1 MKVTYITSDN
11 AEYFEGLAPNEL
23 LYEENLVCLGAI
35 ANDGTACAVLAVG
48 IYEDAAYIE
57 WLYTDPAYR
66 RKRAAR
72 SLFNSLRALL
82 KKSEEKII
90 LTNFSDDCKYMEDF
104 LIAEGFFVD
113 EDRDTYSVPLVDLVF
128 SEKTDKLEENRTSNC
143 KVATLE
149 KLDDPGAFFE
159 FLSKNKIYLLNN
171 ELDSYKA
178 SLALMDQKGKIT
190 GCLLV
195 SKRDKG
201 SLSIPFL
208 KSSGSIEGLT
218 NLVLAFRDLVIEKD
232 WTEESVIFSD
242 RSGELSEFV
251 ENLLSEDIENYVIRG
266 QKQGMKTL

>member
-35 ANDGTACAVLAVG
+35 ANDGTACAVLAVD
-48 IYEDAAYIE
+48 IFEDAVYIE

-82 KKSEEKII
+82 KKSDEKVI
-90 LTNFSDDCKYMEDF
+90 LTHFSDDCEYVEDF
-104 LIAEGFFVD
+104 LIAEGFFADV
-113 EDRDTYSVPLVDLVF
+113 DRDTYSVPLVDLVF
-128 SEKTDKLEENRTSNC
+128 SEKTGRFEESRTGNC
-143 KVATLE
+143 KVSTLE
-149 KLDDPGAFFE
+149 ELDDPGKFYD
-159 FLSKNKIYLLNN
+159 FLSKNKIKVLNN
-171 ELDSYKA
+171 ELDSYAA
-178 SLALMDQKGKIT
+178 SLALMDQKGRIT

-195 SKRDKG
+195 SRRNKG

-208 KSSGSIEGLT
+208 KSSGSTEDFASLM
-218 NLVLAFRDLVIEKD
+218 LDFRDMVIEKD
-232 WTEESVIFSD
+232 WTDERVIFSD

-251 ENLLSEDIENYVIRG
+251 ENLLCEDIENYVIIG